1 MSRTQSK
8 KTRYMNQTF
17 GFQDPCLHRIL
28 QATEE
33 ERVLPMQT
41 SPYEGRIL
49 YILARMAQVRKAV
62 EIGTLHGHSTFH
74 LARALPEGG
83 MIWTCD
89 RDRER
94 QERARDLLKGV
105 KESEKIRWVCGP
117 AQETL
122 RTLES
127 QGPFDLVFIDAD
139 KEAYGEYLH
148 WAENHLRSGGL
159 LLADNTFLFGA
170 VYGEERRSVSL
181 KTREVMERFNV
192 HLSDSRKWTGAMIPT
207 EEGLTVA
214 VRK

>member
-1 MSRTQSK
+1 
-8 KTRYMNQTF
+8 MNQTF